1 MRGLSE
7 HPLPNLI
14 LMITGIFLDFNI
26 PYSKHGVLV
35 LPQNQAE
42 NILKKAEELIIKG
55 NKGVAIIYSANY
67 GQTREIEKIYF
78 MGGWNTQTNGSNQ
91 AAVMNR
97 MESLLGNK
105 YSTLRGKMRILP
117 ITTMNAYEHP
127 VSPWND
133 DVLMGI
139 VTTDLE
145 RIKIYLEAGWN
156 VLGWQNQNTV
166 NNSQHPYAV
175 GGGIS
180 KLPPTVSDKIQ
191 NTLMGYA
198 RTYNC

>member
-1 MRGLSE
+1 
-7 HPLPNLI
+7 
-14 LMITGIFLDFNI
+14 MITGVFIDFNI
-26 PYSKHGVLV
+26 PYSKDGVLV

-42 NILKKAEELIIKG
+42 DILEKAQELVTKG
-55 NKGVAIIYSANY
+55 AKGVAILYSANY

-91 AAVMNR
+91 ATVMNR
-97 MESLLGNK
+97 MESLLGTK
-105 YSTLRGKMRILP
+105 YSTLQRKIRILP
-117 ITTMNAYEHP
+117 ITTMNAYDNP
-127 VSPWND
+127 IQPWND

-166 NNSQHPYAV
+166 NNPQHPYAI

-180 KLPPTVSDKIQ
+180 NLPPTVSDKIQ